1 MKTLLFFVSLF
12 PSYLSVA
19 KTTDPVIEKEK
30 LENIKTVITRSEYF
44 IRWQN
49 TTAAYQSPNRNNNLD
64 ATYTGQ
70 KMTVVPGG
78 GDPDWS
84 FGLTLQNITADG
96 KLMGSLVKDPLT
108 SLNDNTIRFNH
119 NGKFTVEYVNNEQG
133 VRQNFIIQQP
143 SSATRKISVQ
153 LDVSEGWI
161 AEKHSNTNLLFKN
174 GKQQLSYSGLA
185 VWDAKGRSLPAYFS
199 LIDDLIRIEVDAK
212 DATYPVTIDPLLANS
227 TPQNANSFLQSNRP
241 EALLGWSVAGAG
253 DLNND
258 GYDDVIVGVPRYK
271 NGQVDEGAAFI
282 YYSSSNGIN
291 PNVYTILESDIVNA
305 QFGYT
310 VAAAGDINGD
320 GSADIVI
327 GAPQYDQAPLSGFR
341 GRFYVYK
348 GTPGGLTT
356 TPSEI
361 IDGSTPQAFLGEV
374 LSSAGDVNGD
384 GYDDVVA
391 GEWDSPSQFSN
402 HGIVW
407 IYYGSPFGLSG
418 MAPTMLERSI
428 PNGIFGR
435 SASGAGD
442 VNGDGFDDVLVGS
455 IQSIVGPPFYGSVCI
470 YYGSLYGIDMNPNV
484 ALIGHTENFGYKVA
498 AAGDINH
505 DGFDDILVSAPRFFA
520 PFGDTVFVYQ
530 GSGSG
535 IHNEPNTALP
545 SPQDNTAYGASIA
558 GAGDLN
564 ADGFAD
570 IVIGSWTESS
580 GQSMEGMAYVHYGR
594 AIGVNPIPG
603 ATIQSN
609 QVNANL
615 GTGVACAGDVNHDGF
630 DDLIVGAPNYAVP
643 AAQVREGGA
652 FIYHG
657 IAVNP
662 GLTAGNLAAEN
673 FLPSTASAIATVKAF
688 PNPVV
693 DHLSIQFDGLDTK
706 HNTSIQLLNTQ
717 GVAVKNI
724 SVGKIKGGSEQIN
737 IGELSPGL
745 YLMIIQNGT
754 NIFREKII
762 KQ

>member
-1 MKTLLFFVSLF
+1 MKTLLFFASLF

-19 KTTDPVIEKEK
+19 KTTDPVIEKAK
-30 LENIKTVITRSEYF
+30 LESIKKVITRSEYF

-49 TTAAYQSPNRNNNLD
+49 TAAAYQSPNRNNNLD

-70 KMTVVPGG
+70 QMSVVPAGSNT
-78 GDPDWS
+78 DWS
-84 FGLTLQNITADG
+84 FGLTVQNITADG
-96 KLMGSLVKDPLT
+96 KQIGSLVKDPLI

-119 NGKFTVEYVNNEQG
+119 NGKFTVEYSNSEQG
-133 VRQNFIIQQP
+133 IRQNFIIQQP

-161 AEKHSNTNLLFKN
+161 AEKHSNTSLLFKN

-185 VWDAKGRSLPAYFS
+185 VWDAKGNCLPAYFS
-199 LIDDLIRIEVDAK
+199 LVDDRIRIEVDVQH
-212 DATYPVTIDPLLANS
+212 ATYPVTIDPLLANS

-241 EALLGWSVAGAG
+241 EALLGWSVSGAG

-271 NGQVDEGAAFI
+271 NGQEEEGAAFI

-291 PNVYTILESDIVNA
+291 PNVYTILESNIEHA

-310 VAAAGDINGD
+310 VVAAGDINGD
-320 GSADIVI
+320 GSPDIVI

-348 GTPGGLTT
+348 GTPVGLTT

-361 IDGSTPQAFLGEV
+361 IDGSTDNAFLGEV
-374 LSSAGDVNGD
+374 LSAAGDVNGD
-384 GYDDVVA
+384 GYDDIIA
-391 GEWDSPSQFSN
+391 GEYYAINQYGDP
-402 HGIVW
+402 GIVW
-407 IYYGSPFGLSG
+407 IYYGSPFGLNG
-418 MAPTMLERSI
+418 MAPTMLEGSVH
-428 PNGIFGR
+428 NGTFGR

-442 VNGDGFDDVLVGS
+442 VNGDGYDDIILGS
-455 IQSIVGPPFYGSVCI
+455 IHALGPLPFQGNVQI
-470 YYGSLYGIDMNPNV
+470 YYGSIYGIDMNPNV
-484 ALIGHTENFGYKVA
+484 VLNGHTENFGYKVA
-498 AAGDINH
+498 SAGDINH
-505 DGFDDILVSAPRFFA
+505 DGFDDVLVSAPRFFL
-520 PFGDTVFVYQ
+520 PFGDTVFVYH
-530 GSGSG
+530 GSGNG
-535 IHNEPNTALP
+535 VDAIPEAALP
-545 SPQDNTAYGASIA
+545 SPQDNVGYGASIA

-570 IVIGSWTESS
+570 IVIGSWLESN
-580 GQSMEGMAYVHYGR
+580 GQSMEGTAYVHYGR
-594 AIGVNPIPG
+594 AIGLNPIPG

-657 IAVNP
+657 ISVNP
-662 GLTAGNLAAEN
+662 GLTAGNLAAESL
-673 FLPSTASAIATVKAF
+673 LPSTASAIATVKAF

-693 DHLSIQFDGLDTK
+693 DNLSIQFDGLDTK
-706 HNTSIQLLNTQ
+706 HNTTIQLLNTQ
-717 GVAVKNI
+717 GATVKNI

-737 IGELSPGL
+737 IDELTPGL
-745 YLMIIQNGT
+745 YLMIVQNGT
-754 NIFREKII
+754 NTFREKII